1 MCQFFEVSRSGYYEF
16 IKRVG
21 QPAQDTELAA
31 QIRQCQKMTDH
42 TYGYRRVWLWLKNRK
57 IHKNPKTILR
67 VMKKYGLLSEIR
79 RHRKWV
85 NLGQQMHKYE
95 NLLKRRFRADKP
107 NAAELHPTVKPQ
119 ELVTYLMRNSSRPGE
134 IVLDPFG
141 GSGSTLIACQQLNR
155 TCYTMELDPHY
166 ADVIIQRYIDFMG
179 TDSEV
184 KLLNP

>member
-1 MCQFFEVSRSGYYEF
+1 M
-16 IKRVG
+16 K
-21 QPAQDTELAA
+21 QDGASTVL
-31 QIRQCQKMTDH
+31 
-42 TYGYRRVWLWLKNRK
+42 
-57 IHKNPKTILR
+57 
-67 VMKKYGLLSEIR
+67 
-79 RHRKWV
+79 
-85 NLGQQMHKYE
+85 
-95 NLLKRRFRADKP
+95 RADKP